1 MGLKRLF
8 KKIGK
13 GLKRAFKSKLGKLML
28 AGAALYFTGGAGLA
42 AKGTGGT
49 AAQAGAEAG
58 KSALDAVSG
67 TGGVPL
73 PGIAMQAQQATGGFL
88 NKAIKG
94 VGSFVERNPMAS
106 SMLFNAVAS
115 ANAPDEIDLLREQ
128 ERIRRERWQNMEVPD
143 SIGIRPGVGILN
155 GGMR

>member
-28 AGAALYFTGGAGLA
+28 TGAALYFTGGAGLA

-67 TGGVPL
+67 AGGDIP
-73 PGIAMQAQQATGGFL
+73 TGGFL

-115 ANAPDEIDLLREQ
+115 ASAPDEIDLLREQ
-128 ERIRRERWQNMEVPD
+128 ERIRRQRWQNMEVPD
-143 SIGIRPGVGILN
+143 SIGISPGVGILN